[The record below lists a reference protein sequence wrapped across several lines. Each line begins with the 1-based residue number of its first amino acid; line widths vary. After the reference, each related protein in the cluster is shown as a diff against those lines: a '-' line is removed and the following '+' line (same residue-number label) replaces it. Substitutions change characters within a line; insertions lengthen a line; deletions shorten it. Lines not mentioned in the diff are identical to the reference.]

1 MASRMLD
8 EAKAKAWMIE
18 VDDEVDAVDRLLE
31 DVEKELETNPHEDD
45 TILNLLR
52 EVGSGFGGAWKEL
65 IMNFRNT
72 SETTKNIIARM
83 SEGVTKTLEEISS
96 FVQGKQY

>member
-52 EVGSGFGGAWKEL
+52 EVGGGFGGAWKEL

-83 SEGVTKTLEEISS
+83 SEGVNKTLEEISS